1 MSTLAAAIRRL
12 DSLSP
17 HSSAKDLDTACAA
30 IVACGALRHGRE
42 RAATAA
48 IARLGNLGAW
58 PRACAMLARM
68 ERADGASFVAAIGA
82 CARSR
87 GAAPP
92 ACERALALLA
102 EV

>member
-1 MSTLAAAIRRL
+1 MALVLSRVFLAGRDLHPMRTMQGDMGL
-12 DSLSP
+12 DYSEG
-17 HSSAKDLDTACAA
+17 T
-30 IVACGALRHGRE
+30 R
-42 RAATAA
+42 
-48 IARLGNLGAW
+48 
-58 PRACAMLARM
+58 AMLARM